1 MEPMMALT
9 GGAIVMRAFRRLL
22 KLVLTIG
29 ILALLAWALGC
40 LLT

>member
-29 ILALLAWALGC
+29 ILALSA
-40 LLT
+40 